1 MSFINFYMGYTV
13 FELEFQIPLLMT
25 FINFNFEEL
34 KTYPEIDV
42 FICRKEFK
50 INCLASDIS
59 DT

>member
-1 MSFINFYMGYTV
+1 MGYTV
-13 FELEFQIPLLMT
+13 FELEFQILLLMT

-42 FICRKEFK
+42 FMCRKEFK
-50 INCLASDIS
+50 INYLASDIS